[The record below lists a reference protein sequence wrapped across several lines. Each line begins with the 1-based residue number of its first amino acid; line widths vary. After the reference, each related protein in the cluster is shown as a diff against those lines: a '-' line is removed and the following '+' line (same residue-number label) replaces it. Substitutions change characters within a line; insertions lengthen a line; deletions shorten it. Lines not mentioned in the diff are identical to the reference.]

1 MVTES
6 SWKWLDS
13 NSIEKT
19 IDQFHLWA
27 LTQTQYENNV
37 FKLKIVIADRI
48 NHIPGIVYYRVA
60 RMIQQ
65 LEPITLN

>member
-1 MVTES
+1 M
-6 SWKWLDS
+6 WLQNPHEMTD

-48 NHIPGIVYYRVA
+48 NHIPGIVYYRVVA

>member
-1 MVTES
+1 M
-6 SWKWLDS
+6 KKQLDS

-27 LTQTQYENNV
+27 LMQIQYENNV